1 MHGQDLEKDGNHLG
15 AMILWSVLEAEGIV
29 KRDGLLY
36 SRELAEALIKLMQG
50 SDDRV
55 AELMEVWSLYT
66 N

>member
-1 MHGQDLEKDGNHLG
+1 LHGQDWEKDGSHLG